1 MTTKTKHLNTLV
13 ARGGQYGL
21 VFTLKKV
28 PSKSFLSKRLSQD
41 RGNVFKQIIILMVM
55 VMMMSMTMMTMT
67 IITMITMMMMM
78 EKEGSDLI
86 QMRQD
91 LRCRNYS
98 FGRNFLIKEIFWDY
112 LRLLC
117 LAPPPFERPTLMMMM
132 MMALLAMIAVCQ
144 ISDDNCQYRT

>member
-41 RGNVFKQIIILMVM
+41 RGNVFKQIIILMMM

-67 IITMITMMMMM
+67 MITMMMMTMM

-98 FGRNFLIKEIFWDY
+98 FGRNFLIEKIFWDY

-117 LAPPPFERPTLMMMM
+117 PAQPHFDRPTLMMMKM
-132 MMALLAMIAVCQ
+132 MTLVV
-144 ISDDNCQYRT
+144 

>member
-1 MTTKTKHLNTLV
+1 MGVAFSCIDTFTLIV
-13 ARGGQYGL
+13 IKSDFCDNKNQTSEYVGGTGGQHGL
-21 VFTLKKV
+21 VSTLKKV

-41 RGNVFKQIIILMVM
+41 RGNVFKQIIILMMM

-67 IITMITMMMMM
+67 MITMMMMMMMTMM

-98 FGRNFLIKEIFWDY
+98 FGRK
-112 LRLLC
+112 LL
-117 LAPPPFERPTLMMMM
+117 
-132 MMALLAMIAVCQ
+132 
-144 ISDDNCQYRT
+144 D

>member
-1 MTTKTKHLNTLV
+1 MGVAFSCIDTFTLIV
-13 ARGGQYGL
+13 IKSDFCDNKNQKSENAGSTGGQHGL

-67 IITMITMMMMM
+67 MITMMMMTMM

-98 FGRNFLIKEIFWDY
+98 FGRK
-112 LRLLC
+112 LL
-117 LAPPPFERPTLMMMM
+117 
-132 MMALLAMIAVCQ
+132 
-144 ISDDNCQYRT
+144 D

>member
-13 ARGGQYGL
+13 ARGGQHGL
-21 VFTLKKV
+21 VSTLKKV

-41 RGNVFKQIIILMVM
+41 RGNVFKQIIIL
-55 VMMMSMTMMTMT
+55 MMMSMTMMTMT

-98 FGRNFLIKEIFWDY
+98 FGRK
-112 LRLLC
+112 LL
-117 LAPPPFERPTLMMMM
+117 
-132 MMALLAMIAVCQ
+132 
-144 ISDDNCQYRT
+144 D